1 MEAVAGLIKFLV
13 LSMVIYPAAISPASG
28 QITTICTTGM
38 ISSFTPC
45 LNYVTGSSANGSSPT
60 ADCCQS
66 LASLVGNSAGCL
78 CLLLTANVPFRVP
91 INRTLAISL
100 PRACRI
106 PAVPLQCKY
115 TSIALPP
122 AGTIVPAPALP
133 PLPPR
138 PADPPVTATEAGVPA
153 SSPPA
158 PSLLIPTTVSP
169 PPPALVTLNPSSAH
183 KIYDGFS
190 TLSIFALVVL
200 GLVI

>member
-1 MEAVAGLIKFLV
+1 MEAIAGLIKFLV

-45 LNYVTGSSANGSSPT
+45 LNYVTGSSATGSSPT

-122 AGTIVPAPALP
+122 A
-133 PLPPR
+133 
-138 PADPPVTATEAGVPA
+138 ADPPVTATEAGVPA
-153 SSPPA
+153 SSPPS

-169 PPPALVTLNPSSAH
+169 PPPALITLNPSSAH

-190 TLSIFALVVL
+190 TFSIFALVLL
-200 GLVI
+200 GLLI